1 MITKPGGITLSEAA
15 ALQVPVILYKPVPG
29 QENEN
34 AMYFERKGA
43 AVVIRDDSEVLQNR
57 GIITRR
63 YEASSNE
70 RSDEKHLSSEPAGHI
85 VDTILAENHVEPNHI
100 PIKSPALAQSFT

>member
-1 MITKPGGITLSEAA
+1 MFGYVENIDELFRVTSCMITKGGITLSEAA

-43 AVVIRDDSEVLQNR
+43 AVVIRDDSEVLQKQR
-57 GIITRR
+57 H
-63 YEASSNE
+63 YY
-70 RSDEKHLSSEPAGHI
+70 KMM
-85 VDTILAENHVEPNHI
+85 
-100 PIKSPALAQSFT
+100 

>member
-34 AMYFERKGA
+34 AMYFERKG
-43 AVVIRDDSEVLQNR
+43 LQLSFVMIVRFCKNR
-57 GIITRR
+57 GVITR
-63 YEASSNE
+63 
-70 RSDEKHLSSEPAGHI
+70 
-85 VDTILAENHVEPNHI
+85 
-100 PIKSPALAQSFT
+100 

>member
-34 AMYFERKGA
+34 AMYFERKG
-43 AVVIRDDSEVLQNR
+43 LQLSFVMIVR
-57 GIITRR
+57 FLQKQRR
-63 YEASSNE
+63 YY
-70 RSDEKHLSSEPAGHI
+70 KMI
-85 VDTILAENHVEPNHI
+85 
-100 PIKSPALAQSFT
+100 

>member
-34 AMYFERKGA
+34 AMYFERKGLQLSF
-43 AVVIRDDSEVLQNR
+43 VMIVRFLQNR
-57 GIITRR
+57 GVITR
-63 YEASSNE
+63 
-70 RSDEKHLSSEPAGHI
+70 
-85 VDTILAENHVEPNHI
+85 
-100 PIKSPALAQSFT
+100 